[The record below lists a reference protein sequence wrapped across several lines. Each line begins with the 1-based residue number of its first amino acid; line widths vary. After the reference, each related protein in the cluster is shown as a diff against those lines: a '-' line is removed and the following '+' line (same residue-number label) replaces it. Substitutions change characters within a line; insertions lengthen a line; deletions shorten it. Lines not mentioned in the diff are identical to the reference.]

1 MVSLMVIAF
10 VVGYVCIAVEHD
22 IGINKAATA
31 ILLGMTLW
39 ILYMFSGSGVIIGE
53 NLENFEHFLAENPE
67 FSALSRAKQA
77 VKFVANYQIVDYLGD
92 YTQII
97 LYLMGAMTIV
107 ELIDVHGGFSVIT
120 DRITTSNKRR
130 LLWILAFMT
139 FFMSAV
145 LDNLTTAIVMTMLLR
160 KLVGDKR
167 ERWLFASII
176 IIAANSGGAWTPT
189 GDVTTIMLWIA
200 ENVTTAPLLRD
211 LFLPALASM
220 LVPLAIVSK
229 MLDSGAAQKPEP
241 AAKKS
246 PREPMSLRERTAIL
260 VVGISSFVC
269 VPIFKA
275 LTGLPP
281 FAGVLLALGLIWIL
295 VEIIYNGKKNIAP
308 AEQLRIQNIIGRID
322 ITTILFFIGILMAVA
337 ALQSAGV
344 LKTVSEFLDK
354 NVSNAY
360 IINTIIGMLSAIVDN
375 VPLVAG
381 AMGAYSIPAADAL
394 ANAKNAAYL
403 ANFAQDGIF
412 WQTLAYCAGVGG
424 SMLIIGSAAGVIVM
438 GLEKIT
444 FMWYAKN
451 ISFLAFLGYIS
462 GILVYAAQNA
472 IFG

>member
-167 ERWLFASII
+167 ERWLFASVV

-189 GDVTTIMLWIA
+189 ATSRQSCSG
-200 ENVTTAPLLRD
+200 
-211 LFLPALASM
+211 LPKTSLPPRSSATSSC
-220 LVPLAIVSK
+220 PR
-229 MLDSGAAQKPEP
+229 
-241 AAKKS
+241 S
-246 PREPMSLRERTAIL
+246 PRCSCRLR
-260 VVGISSFVC
+260 
-269 VPIFKA
+269 
-275 LTGLPP
+275 
-281 FAGVLLALGLIWIL
+281 
-295 VEIIYNGKKNIAP
+295 
-308 AEQLRIQNIIGRID
+308 
-322 ITTILFFIGILMAVA
+322 
-337 ALQSAGV
+337 
-344 LKTVSEFLDK
+344 
-354 NVSNAY
+354 
-360 IINTIIGMLSAIVDN
+360 
-375 VPLVAG
+375 
-381 AMGAYSIPAADAL
+381 
-394 ANAKNAAYL
+394 
-403 ANFAQDGIF
+403 
-412 WQTLAYCAGVGG
+412 
-424 SMLIIGSAAGVIVM
+424 
-438 GLEKIT
+438 
-444 FMWYAKN
+444 
-451 ISFLAFLGYIS
+451 
-462 GILVYAAQNA
+462 
-472 IFG
+472 